1 MTLDLSVTKR
11 LGPGFALD
19 VTLAA
24 PPGVTMIFG
33 ASGSGKTTLLR
44 CLAGLTRPDRRAHRR
59 R

>member
-1 MTLDLSVTKR
+1 MRLDLSVTKR

-33 ASGSGKTTLLR
+33 ASGR
-44 CLAGLTRPDRRAHRR
+44 ERRHCSAVSPA
-59 R
+59 